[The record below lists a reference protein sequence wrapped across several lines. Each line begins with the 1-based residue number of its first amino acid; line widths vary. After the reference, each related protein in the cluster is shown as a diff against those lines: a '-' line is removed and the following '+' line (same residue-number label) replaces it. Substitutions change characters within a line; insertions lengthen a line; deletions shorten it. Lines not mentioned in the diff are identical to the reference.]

1 MKINCATE
9 NFRELI
15 WDQIVDAE
23 EKYDVKL
30 DIDVYNDF
38 ADIFA
43 HDVLCWLTVCGVTW
57 KRCHTQS
64 VGAMVCIQSATDEER
79 EVFDSVVDSARPS
92 IAAKIEQFVESMA
105 SAASKVC
112 GKTIMIDRSY
122 GEGHCWRTVSAAND
136 VPFDIIEEIEGEIL
150 DGDMDTCED
159 FLASNGQHYRW

>member
-23 EKYDVKL
+23 EKYNINL

-38 ADIFA
+38 AGIFA

-57 KRCHTQS
+57 ERCHTQS
-64 VGAMVCIQSATDEER
+64 VGAMICVQSATDEER
-79 EVFDSVVDSARPS
+79 EVFDSVVDSARPD

-105 SAASKVC
+105 SEASKVC

-122 GEGHCWRTVSAAND
+122 GEGHCWRTVSAGFI
-136 VPFDIIEEIEGEIL
+136 PYDIIEEIEGEIL

-159 FLASNGQHYRW
+159 FVASNGHHYRW